1 GRFKF
6 YKADICNAGRLE
18 EIFQQEKPKIVVHF
32 AAESH
37 VDRSILSSS
46 EFIQTNI
53 AGTQTLLDACKKHGI
68 KKFIHVST
76 DEVYGDIEIGKFHET
91 TALSPNSPYSASKA
105 AGDLLVKSYIRTFQ
119 FPALIIRPSNNY
131 GPWQYPEK
139 FIPVIIYKAL
149 NNEKIPVYG
158 KGMNIREWLYV
169 SDCADAILKITEG
182 GKIGEIYNLGS
193 GNERQNIEIVKTI
206 LRILNKPL
214 DLVSYVKDRPGHDFR
229 YSLDFSKLKKELG
242 WKPQVSLE
250 DGLLMTV
257 NWYKDNFIWL
267 EKKVSYL
274 RSYWK
279 KVYKQS

>member
-1 GRFKF
+1 
-6 YKADICNAGRLE
+6 
-18 EIFQQEKPKIVVHF
+18 
-32 AAESH
+32 
-37 VDRSILSSS
+37 
-46 EFIQTNI
+46 
-53 AGTQTLLDACKKHGI
+53 LDACKKHGI